1 MSTKPRPMPLAR
13 TEGLVVQDIE
23 KEVLVF
29 DLDRNKAHC
38 LNPTAALVWQS
49 CDGET
54 PVAQVERTVCPDL
67 PPQAAEQIVTLALQ
81 QLHQVGLLQEPTA
94 APGVGDAGLV
104 SRRALLRTGMAIAVL
119 PVVATIVA
127 PTAAHAQSCSGLG
140 GPCGGDKQPCCPGL
154 ACADGAICKSL

>member
-81 QLHQVGLLQEPTA
+81 QLHQ
-94 APGVGDAGLV
+94 
-104 SRRALLRTGMAIAVL
+104 
-119 PVVATIVA
+119 
-127 PTAAHAQSCSGLG
+127 
-140 GPCGGDKQPCCPGL
+140 
-154 ACADGAICKSL
+154 